1 VTRGLYGSGI
11 LTWIVYGDL
20 IGLQNHERLPA
31 PSHEAL
37 LGWIVSMAGS
47 YAAGTIS
54 SYLTG
59 VRVWHQV
66 WSMPWPGRDDE
77 LNRAVR
83 GSKQHVPESSVRVKR
98 APYTVTMLQ
107 QCLKYMDLDLHL
119 DAAVW
124 AAMCTA
130 FWGLAR
136 LGEITVPAL
145 YRFNQAEHAS
155 RANLSDTVEPRSG
168 LTIQQAWLP
177 RTKGAPQGEPIYWA
191 KQPESGICPK
201 LAMENHLRVNP
212 CGSKVETNTPLLAHY
227 HSDGKLRPLTKRA
240 FVDRIKDIQKAA
252 RRAKDPL
259 VLPTGHTFRI
269 GGTLEYLLRGLDF
282 TTVKVKGRWGSNA
295 FEAYLRFHAEIMA
308 PYMQEK
314 PELHARFVRTFLVR
328 PPRAANSH

>member
-31 PSHEAL
+31 ASHEAL
-37 LGWIVSMAGS
+37 LGWITSMAGS

-83 GSKQHVPESSVRVKR
+83 GSKQHVPESSARVKR
-98 APYTVTMLQ
+98 APYTVTMLL
-107 QCLKYMDLDLHL
+107 QCLTYMDLSLHL

-124 AAMCTA
+124 AAMCIA

-136 LGEITVPAL
+136 LGEITTPAL
-145 YRFNQAEHAS
+145 GRFNPAEHTS
-155 RANLSDTVEPRSG
+155 RADLSNTVEPRSG
-168 LTIQQAWLP
+168 LPIQQVWLP
-177 RTKGAPQGEPIYWA
+177 RTKSAPQGEPIYWA
-191 KQPESGICPK
+191 KQPDSGICPE
-201 LAMENHLRVNP
+201 LALDNHLLVNP
-212 CGSKVETNTPLLAHY
+212 CESEGKANTPLLAYFH
-227 HSDGKLRPLTKRA
+227 GRELRPLTKTA
-240 FVDRIKDIQKAA
+240 FVSRLKDIQKAA
-252 RRAKDPL
+252 KRAKDPL
-259 VLPTGHTFRI
+259 VLPTAHAFRI

-295 FEAYLRFHAEIMA
+295 FESYLRFHAEIMA

-314 PELHARFVRTFLVR
+314 PELHAQFVRTFLIR
-328 PPRAANSH
+328 PPRTANSH